1 MGKQNK
7 ELLENIEKH
16 ENNNKLNKM
25 AEITQEQFEAYVD
38 VQESGVTNMFD
49 VKTVGELSGLEKE
62 QIMTI
67 MTNYGELKDKYD
79 E

>member
-1 MGKQNK
+1 M
-7 ELLENIEKH
+7 E
-16 ENNNKLNKM
+16 
-25 AEITQEQFEAYVD
+25 EITQEQFEAYVD

-62 QIMTI
+62 EIMTI
-67 MTNYGELKDKYD
+67 MKNYGQLKEKYD

>member
-1 MGKQNK
+1 M
-7 ELLENIEKH
+7 E
-16 ENNNKLNKM
+16 
-25 AEITQEQFEAYVD
+25 EITQEQFEANVD

-49 VKTVGELSGLEKE
+49 VRTVGQLSGLEKE

-67 MTNYGELKDKYD
+67 MTSYGELKDKYD

>member
-1 MGKQNK
+1 MGKQNE
-7 ELLENIEKH
+7 ELIENI
-16 ENNNKLNKM
+16 NKLNKM
-25 AEITQEQFEAYVD
+25 TEITKEQFEAYVD

-49 VKTVGELSGLEKE
+49 VKTVGQLSGLEKE

-67 MTNYGELKDKYD
+67 MKNYGELKDKYD

>member
-1 MGKQNK
+1 MT
-7 ELLENIEKH
+7 
-16 ENNNKLNKM
+16 
-25 AEITQEQFEAYVD
+25 EISREQFEAYVD

-62 QIMTI
+62 VIMTI
-67 MTNYGELKDKYD
+67 MKSYGELKEKYN

>member
-1 MGKQNK
+1 MISK
-7 ELLENIEKH
+7 EILENKKSTLE
-16 ENNNKLNKM
+16 LM
-25 AEITQEQFEAYVD
+25 LSEITKEQFEAYVD

-49 VKTVGELSGLEKE
+49 VRTVGQLSGLEKE
-62 QIMTI
+62 QILTI